1 MPVLLLPNTPAHA
14 RLANAIA
21 NWCDG
26 EFRQNSPPGRI
37 TVTSERPILLERA
50 RLLMVDGLPTPDAEW
65 AAIAGWLHRGR
76 LAEHT
81 TERIRIED
89 APAG

>member
-1 MPVLLLPNTPAHA
+1 
-14 RLANAIA
+14 
-21 NWCDG
+21 
-26 EFRQNSPPGRI
+26 
-37 TVTSERPILLERA
+37 
-50 RLLMVDGLPTPDAEW
+50 MVDGLPTPDAEW

-81 TERIRIED
+81 AERIRIED